1 MHKINENKQHTAV
14 RSTFIQGEV
23 DSITYQNTE
32 NGWGV
37 IRLRED
43 QNASLL
49 TVTGH
54 FPNLTAG
61 EYLRIEGYW
70 SQHKSFGMQFKS
82 ERSQFIRPES
92 KSAILRYLSSGMIK
106 GIGEKTAAKIV
117 NHLGSRTFAI
127 LDHTP
132 EKLVEVPG
140 IGEKKAQTIIE
151 AWQKNQAFR
160 DIEVQLTQAGLSPRM
175 IHRIIRVYGQSTL
188 EVLETNPYRLI
199 ADVAGIG
206 FLTADKLA
214 LNCGIEPDSE
224 LRIEAALVY
233 AMQQSEDQGH
243 CFLFDGQLESR
254 IKSLLGLQ
262 VTDMQKL
269 LAKLTYRLNEK
280 SVLIS
285 EQTSDQQLI
294 HFQSGLRIAEE
305 NLANNIKKLLANPLQ
320 VDSQRVDNWIT
331 RYCQK
336 ASIPLSNDQLNAV
349 KMAATNR
356 VFILTG
362 GPGVGKTT
370 TANAIIRLFK
380 AMEKTVALCAPTGRA
395 AQRLTEI
402 SGIEAKTVHRL
413 LEWAPQNNGF
423 AKDELN
429 PLTSD
434 VIILDEASMLDIRIA
449 DALVCAITAQSQ
461 LILIGDTDQLP
472 SVGPGNILHDLIHSE
487 IVPSLELS
495 EIFRQASQSDIV
507 RIAHTINQGQI
518 PEFNDEPQCDCR
530 FLDIQNV
537 GSITKAIKDL
547 TADILPNKSG
557 YNPISDIQIL
567 TPMNRGDLGTKQLN
581 FELQKLLNPGSD
593 LTLSD
598 EKAELSLRQG
608 DKVIQNSNNYDLN
621 VFNGDIGIVQ
631 HSGVDGGKTCVAF
644 GQRLVYF
651 DKEDTYDLRLA
662 YAITI
667 HKSQGS
673 EFPVVIIPLHAQ
685 HFMMLERNLIYTA
698 LTRARKLAIFVGDK
712 KALTKAIQ
720 NQTSKTRQTKLLE
733 RLRGI
738 Q

>member
-1 MHKINENKQHTAV
+1 MHMNHNEKQPSSIL
-14 RSTFIQGEV
+14 STSIQGEV

-43 QNASLL
+43 QNASLV

-54 FPNLTAG
+54 FPNLNAG
-61 EYLRIEGYW
+61 EYLRIEGHW
-70 SQHKSFGMQFKS
+70 TQHKSFGMQFKA
-82 ERSQFIRPES
+82 ERSKYIRPES

-117 NHLGSRTFAI
+117 SHLGNQTFSI

-132 EKLVEVPG
+132 EKLTQVPG

-160 DIEVQLTQAGLSPRM
+160 EIEVRLTEVGLSPGL

-188 EVLETNPYRLI
+188 DILESNPYQLI
-199 ADVAGIG
+199 TDVAGVG

-243 CFLFDGQLESR
+243 CFLYDQQLEGR
-254 IKSLLGLQ
+254 IKSLLGLKIE
-262 VTDMQKL
+262 DMQTI
-269 LAKLTYRLNEK
+269 LAKLCYRLNEK

-285 EQTSDQQLI
+285 ETTHDQQLI
-294 HFQSGLRIAEE
+294 HFQSNLRLAEE
-305 NLANNIKKLLANPLQ
+305 NLASNIKKLLENPLK
-320 VDSQRVDNWIT
+320 VDSQRVDNWIS

-336 ASIPLSNDQLNAV
+336 ASIPLSKDQLNAV
-349 KMAATNR
+349 KMAAENR

-380 AMEKTVALCAPTGRA
+380 AMDKTVALCAPTGRA

-402 SGIEAKTVHRL
+402 SGLEAKTVHRL
-413 LEWAPQNNGF
+413 LEWTPQNHGF
-423 AKDELN
+423 SKDELN

-434 VIILDEASMLDIRIA
+434 IIILDEASMLDIRIA
-449 DALVCAITAQSQ
+449 DALLCAITPKSQ

-487 IVPSLELS
+487 VVPSLELN

-507 RIAHTINQGQI
+507 RIAHTINQGQL
-518 PEFNDEPQCDCR
+518 PEFKDEPQCDCR
-530 FLDIQNV
+530 FIDIQSVN
-537 GSITKAIKDL
+537 SIASAIKDL

-557 YNPISDIQIL
+557 YNPISDIQVL

-581 FELQKLLNPGSD
+581 YELQKLLNPSPGV
-593 LTLSD
+593 TLND

-651 DKEDTYDLRLA
+651 AKEDTYDLRLA

-698 LTRARKLAIFVGDK
+698 LTRAKKLAIFVGDK
-712 KALTKAIQ
+712 KSLAKAIQ
-720 NQTSKTRQTKLLE
+720 NQTSRTRQTKLLE
-733 RLRGI
+733 RLRGL